1 MLSNLMSLRTPL
13 TPYQLK
19 SLDLLCRSLASDKT
33 LRRWFT
39 SLETLPSN
47 LRSNAIMQI
56 TSEMRHN
63 DEDPTV
69 IGALCSL
76 SDSDVY
82 AAAVEAVKELSR

>member
-1 MLSNLMSLRTPL
+1 MPHRSTL

-19 SLDLLCRSLASDKT
+19 NLDLLCRSLASDKS
-33 LRRWFT
+33 LRKWFN
-39 SLETLPSN
+39 SMETLPSN
-47 LRSNAIMQI
+47 LRANAIMQI
-56 TSEMRHN
+56 TSEMRRN

-82 AAAVEAVKELSR
+82 SAAVKAVGALSR